1 MNMVTME
8 FEQGALLSAYW
19 VEEIRSPQATLLF
32 ELPDDMSVSAV
43 AELIEGARR
52 VEWLDSSDTRISAA
66 YQGIKQITR
75 GQGRMIVIL
84 DKEAT
89 A

>member
-1 MNMVTME
+1 MITIE
-8 FEQGALLSAYW
+8 LEQGAVLQAYW
-19 VEEIRSPQATLLF
+19 AEETRSPQATLIF
-32 ELPDDMSVSAV
+32 ELPDDMSVSVV
-43 AELIEGARR
+43 AELLEGARR
-52 VEWLDSSDTRISAA
+52 AEWTNESGARNSVE

-84 DKEAT
+84 EREAT

>member
-1 MNMVTME
+1 MITIE
-8 FEQGALLSAYW
+8 LEQGAVLSAYW
-19 VEEIRSPQATLLF
+19 VEKTRSPQATLIF

-43 AELIEGARR
+43 AELLEGARR
-52 VEWLDSSDTRISAA
+52 AEWTNGSGERNSVE
-66 YQGIKQITR
+66 YQGIKQIAR

-84 DKEAT
+84 EREAT

>member
-1 MNMVTME
+1 MITME
-8 FEQGALLSAYW
+8 LEQGAVVSAYW
-19 VEEIRSPQATLLF
+19 VEETRSPQATVLF
-32 ELPDDMSVSAV
+32 ELPDDLSVSAV
-43 AELIEGARR
+43 AELLEGARR
-52 VEWLDSSDTRISAA
+52 VEWVDASDRHNRAE

-84 DKEAT
+84 DKGAT